1 MRTLLLL
8 LVLLVGTIL
17 ASPNKPME
25 DVSKEKLHLVTVLQ
39 INAKWNKKNAVN
51 IDNLQNCN
59 IEWAYLEDQN
69 SDIKKKFAKIPFIII
84 KKENQ
89 PLLTWEGNIMFEPT
103 VTLQELQDHVNNY
116 RWK

>member
-1 MRTLLLL
+1 MKTLLPLL
-8 LVLLVGTIL
+8 ALLVGAL
-17 ASPNKPME
+17 LVSPAKPIK
-25 DVSKEKLHLVTVLQ
+25 DVSEEKTHQITVLQ
-39 INAKWNKKNAVN
+39 IDAKWNKKNALN
-51 IDNLQNCN
+51 IGRLQNCN

-103 VTLQELQDHVNNY
+103 VTLQELQDYVNNY
-116 RWK
+116 R

>member
-8 LVLLVGTIL
+8 LAFLVGTL
-17 ASPNKPME
+17 LVSPAKPIKN
-25 DVSKEKLHLVTVLQ
+25 VSKEKLHSVTVLQ

-51 IDNLQNCN
+51 IDKLRNCN

-103 VTLQELQDHVNNY
+103 VTLEELQNHVNNY
-116 RWK
+116 R